1 MLYMCPC
8 STNLNLPSLLPLTL
22 LPSAVYRDKID
33 AWTNYMQQ
41 NYPELLQPQNKG
53 TAQRQMVDASM
64 DAFAALE
71 RQLEQQQQRQ
81 QQQQAQQQ
89 QAGEQMDT
97 D

>member
-1 MLYMCPC
+1 
-8 STNLNLPSLLPLTL
+8 
-22 LPSAVYRDKID
+22 VYRDKID

-81 QQQQAQQQ
+81 QQQQQQQQAQQQ
-89 QAGEQMDT
+89 QAGKQIDT